1 MAFCHSR
8 VKPPALGVLGETARM
23 LDLIAVVFR
32 ALFVLAFWGVVT
44 GVVGLPAFVILRL
57 LDPGDRWGVRAR
69 VMSLGARVAAL
80 VIRGWGRVVR
90 EAVRVRARSTGRYL
104 AWARR
109 GFGPAAD
116 RLFPRSYAV
125 RTAVARWY
133 ESIPGALLLYVVKAY
148 VLLQVT
154 LNAGALVT
162 ALTRGTVD
170 LWERSGR
177 AAEAAEAHG
186 AVITRVDTPPGV
198 ITGFGD
204 GAIDPLAST
213 VATFRRV
220 VEAIADTATPY
231 VSALADPLGRP
242 RDAATA
248 VVALVLTVGALMAVR
263 AVLVAVG
270 FLAPP
275 TRYQQEKKTAHLDP
289 TPRFAAARKLLSL
302 RVGEARRNRPV
313 VDLVRCL
320 ARVGYARRHYLRM
333 AEIREP
339 LAAPRV
345 HLAEA
350 ERVVWSAWRTRHTAV
365 RGVQAARFKR
375 HAADVVGALRAVEAR
390 QDSDADTK
398 AVFDEMARL
407 LAKIAERYAQ
417 GRTLALLDPDDLE
430 GVPAAVNREWVRLV
444 ILGAGVCGVAVGGA
458 FLDLPD
464 QVTAQVTGVSALVLV
479 ALLYGVRLAP
489 TDLMDVVR
497 GQSRK

>member
-1 MAFCHSR
+1 
-8 VKPPALGVLGETARM
+8 M

-32 ALFVLAFWGVVT
+32 ALVVLAFWGLVT

-57 LDPGDRWGVRAR
+57 LDPGDRWRVRAMVMFFRAR
-69 VMSLGARVAAL
+69 VVAL
-80 VIRGWGRVVR
+80 VIRGWVRVVH

-162 ALTRGTVD
+162 GLTRGTVD
-170 LWERSGR
+170 LWERSGQ

-186 AVITRVDTPPGV
+186 AIITRVDTPPDVVKGV
-198 ITGFGD
+198 GG
-204 GAIDPLAST
+204 GGIDPLASI
-213 VATFRRV
+213 VATLRRM

-231 VSALADPLGRP
+231 LPALADPLGRP

-248 VVALVLTVGALMAVR
+248 VVALVLTVAAFMAVR

-275 TRYQQEKKTAHLDP
+275 TRYQQAKKTAHLDP

-430 GVPAAVNREWVRLV
+430 GVTAAVNREWVRLV

>member
-1 MAFCHSR
+1 
-8 VKPPALGVLGETARM
+8 M
-23 LDLIAVVFR
+23 LDLLAVVFR
-32 ALFVLAFWGVVT
+32 ALFVLAFWGLVA
-44 GVVGLPAFVILRL
+44 GVVGLLAFVILRL
-57 LDPGDRWGVRAR
+57 LDPGDGWRVRAFVVSLRAR
-69 VMSLGARVAAL
+69 VVAL
-80 VIRGWGRVVR
+80 VTLGWVRVMR
-90 EAVRVRARSTGRYL
+90 KAVRARARSTGRYL

-109 GFGPAAD
+109 GFGPSAN
-116 RLFPRSYAV
+116 RLFPPSYAV

-133 ESIPGALLLYVVKAY
+133 ESIPAAFLLYVVKAY
-148 VLLQVT
+148 VFLQVT

-170 LWERSGR
+170 LWERSG
-177 AAEAAEAHG
+177 EAAEAH
-186 AVITRVDTPPGV
+186 
-198 ITGFGD
+198 

-220 VEAIADTATPY
+220 AEVIADTATPY
-231 VSALADPLGRP
+231 LSALADPLGRP
-242 RDAATA
+242 RDATTA
-248 VVALVLTVGALMAVR
+248 VVAVVLMVGALMAVR

-275 TRYQQEKKTAHLDP
+275 TRYQQEKKTAHTDP
-289 TPRFAAARKLLSL
+289 TPRFAATRALLSL
-302 RVGEARRNRPV
+302 RVGEARKNRPV

-320 ARVGYARRHYLRM
+320 ARVGYARRHHLQM

-345 HLAEA
+345 HLTEA
-350 ERVVWSAWRTRHTAV
+350 ERVVWSAWRTRHPAV
-365 RGVQAARFKR
+365 RGVQAARFKQ

-417 GRTLALLDPDDLE
+417 GRTLALLDPNDLE
-430 GVPAAVNREWVRLV
+430 GVTAAVNREWVRLV
-444 ILGAGVCGVAVGGA
+444 ILGAGVCGVAVGGT
-458 FLDLPD
+458 LLNLPD

>member
-1 MAFCHSR
+1 
-8 VKPPALGVLGETARM
+8 M
-23 LDLIAVVFR
+23 LDLLAVVFR
-32 ALFVLAFWGVVT
+32 ALFVLAFLGLVA
-44 GVVGLPAFVILRL
+44 GAVGLLAFVILRL
-57 LDPGDRWGVRAR
+57 LDPGDRWRVRALVVSLRDR
-69 VMSLGARVAAL
+69 VVAL
-80 VIRGWGRVVR
+80 VARGW
-90 EAVRVRARSTGRYL
+90 VRVIRKAVWARARSTGRYL

-109 GFGPAAD
+109 GFGPSAN
-116 RLFPRSYAV
+116 RLFPPSYAV

-133 ESIPGALLLYVVKAY
+133 ESIPGAFLLYIAKAY
-148 VLLQVT
+148 VFLQVT
-154 LNAGALVT
+154 LNASALVT
-162 ALTRGTVD
+162 ALTQGTVD
-170 LWERSGR
+170 LWERSGN
-177 AAEAAEAHG
+177 AAEAAKAHG
-186 AVITRVDTPPGV
+186 TTIARVDTPPDV
-198 ITGFGD
+198 VNGFG
-204 GAIDPLAST
+204 GGGIDPLAST

-220 VEAIADTATPY
+220 AEVIADTATPY
-231 VSALADPLGRP
+231 LSALADPLGRP
-242 RDAATA
+242 RYATTA
-248 VVALVLTVGALMAVR
+248 VVALVLLVGALMAVR

-275 TRYQQEKKTAHLDP
+275 TRYQQEKKTAHTDP
-289 TPRFAAARKLLSL
+289 TPRFAAARALLSVG
-302 RVGEARRNRPV
+302 VGEARRNRPV

-320 ARVGYARRHYLRM
+320 ARVGYARRHYLQM

-345 HLAEA
+345 HLAAA
-350 ERVVWSAWRTRHTAV
+350 ERVVWSAWRTRHKAV

-390 QDSDADTK
+390 QDSDADTR

-417 GRTLALLDPDDLE
+417 GRTLALLDPNDLE
-430 GVPAAVNREWVRLV
+430 GVPPAVNREWVRLV
-444 ILGAGVCGVAVGGA
+444 ILGVGVCGVAVGGA